1 MCWAQVKPALKYL
14 TDPKY
19 EHDRPKNTH
28 SSTHDKYFKEQ
39 IMSKQQ
45 YNLHTKTDYL
55 NRKMFL
61 DPAGP
66 VTIQRFEEVKYKKIA
81 DFEATARGFFWQPEE
96 ISLTKDSN
104 DFKDASDAVKHI
116 FTSNLLRQTAL
127 DSLQGRGP
135 SQIFMPVISL
145 PELEA
150 LVYNWTFFET
160 NIHSKSYSHIIRNIY
175 NVPKDVFNT
184 IHDTKEIVD
193 MASSVGDYYE
203 ALHMVNCRKQ
213 MGETVTEHEHV
224 RAIWMALHAS
234 YALEA
239 FRFMV
244 SFATSLAMVENR
256 IFIGNGNII
265 SLILQDELL
274 HKGWTAYLI
283 NQVIKEDPRFL
294 VAKEEC
300 EQEVYQLYMDVIRE
314 EKAWADYLFNKGPVI
329 GLNANILK
337 DFVDYTAVGAL
348 KDIGIK
354 YQGIAPKSTPIPWF
368 NKHTDTS
375 KKQTAL
381 QENESTN
388 YVIGV
393 MSEGIDYDA
402 LPAL

>member
-1 MCWAQVKPALKYL
+1 
-14 TDPKY
+14 
-19 EHDRPKNTH
+19 
-28 SSTHDKYFKEQ
+28 
-39 IMSKQQ
+39 MSQAQ

-66 VTIQRFEEVKYKKIA
+66 VTIQRFEEVKYNKIS
-81 DFEATARGFFWQPEE
+81 DFEKTARGFFWVPEE
-96 ISLTKDSN
+96 ISLTKDAN
-104 DFKDASDAVKHI
+104 DFKEASDAVKHI

-135 SQIFMPVISL
+135 SQIFTPVISL

-160 NIHSKSYSHIIRNIY
+160 NIHSRSYSHIIRNIY
-175 NVPKDVFNT
+175 NVPKEIFAT
-184 IHDTKEIVD
+184 IHDTKEIVE
-193 MASSVGDYYE
+193 MASSVGKYYDD
-203 ALHMVNCRKQ
+203 LHMINCRKEA
-213 MGETVTEHEHV
+213 GENINEYTHV
-224 RAIWMALHAS
+224 KAIWLALNAS

-239 FRFMV
+239 LRFMV
-244 SFATSLAMVENR
+244 SFATSLAMVENK

-274 HKGWTAYLI
+274 HKGWTAFLI
-283 NQVIKEDPRFL
+283 NQVVKEDSRFAQ
-294 VAKEEC
+294 AKADC
-300 EQEVYQLYMDVIRE
+300 EAEVYQLYKDVIRE
-314 EKAWADYLFNKGPVI
+314 EKEWAEYLFKKGPVI
-329 GLNANILK
+329 GLNAPILS
-337 DFVDYTAVGAL
+337 DFVDYTATAAL
-348 KDIGIK
+348 KEIGIK
-354 YQGIAPKSTPIPWF
+354 YQATAPKSTPIPWF

-393 MSEGIDYDA
+393 MSDAIDYEE
-402 LPAL
+402 LPSL

>member
-1 MCWAQVKPALKYL
+1 
-14 TDPKY
+14 
-19 EHDRPKNTH
+19 
-28 SSTHDKYFKEQ
+28 
-39 IMSKQQ
+39 MSKQQ
-45 YNLHTKTDYL
+45 YNLTTKTDYL

-61 DPAGP
+61 DPEGP
-66 VTIQRFEEVKYKKIA
+66 VTIQRFEEVKYNKLQKI
-81 DFEATARGFFWQPEE
+81 EQTARGFFWVPEE
-96 ISLTKDSN
+96 ISLTKDAN
-104 DFKDASDAVKHI
+104 DFKESSEAVKHI

-135 SQIFMPVISL
+135 AQVFTPCVSL

-150 LVYNWTFFET
+150 LMYNWSFFET
-160 NIHSKSYSHIIRNIY
+160 NIHSRSYSHIIRNIY

-193 MASSVGDYYE
+193 MASSVGNYYD
-203 ALHMVNCRKQ
+203 ALHVVNCRKEIGQ
-213 MGETVTEHEHV
+213 DVTEKEHV
-224 RAIWMALHAS
+224 RAIWLALNAS

-274 HKGWTAYLI
+274 HKEWTAWMI
-283 NQVIKEDPRFL
+283 NQVVKEDPRFAQ
-294 VAKEEC
+294 AKIDC
-300 EQEVYQLYMDVIRE
+300 ETEVYQLYLDVIRE
-314 EKAWADYLFNKGPVI
+314 EKEWADFLFKKGPVI
-329 GLNANILK
+329 GLNANILRE
-337 DFVDYTAVGAL
+337 FVDYTAVSAL
-348 KDIGIK
+348 KEIGLR
-354 YQGIAPKSTPIPWF
+354 YTLPAPKTTPIPWF
-368 NKHTDTS
+368 NKHVNTS
-375 KKQTAL
+375 NKQTAL

-393 MSEGIDYDA
+393 MSETLDYDE

>member
-1 MCWAQVKPALKYL
+1 MSQNQYDLK
-14 TDPKY
+14 T
-19 EHDRPKNTH
+19 R
-28 SSTHDKYFKEQ
+28 
-39 IMSKQQ
+39 
-45 YNLHTKTDYL
+45 TDYL
-55 NRKMFL
+55 SRKMFL

-66 VTIQRFEEVKYKKIA
+66 VTIQRFEEVKYNKLQKI
-81 DFEATARGFFWQPEE
+81 EQTARGFFWVPEE
-96 ISLTKDSN
+96 ISLTKDAN
-104 DFKDASDAVKHI
+104 DFKESSEAVKHI

-135 SQIFMPVISL
+135 SQIFTPVISL

-160 NIHSKSYSHIIRNIY
+160 NIHSRSYSHIIRNIY

-193 MASSVGDYYE
+193 MASSVGDYYDQLHRINCHKELGSPYSEE
-203 ALHMVNCRKQ
+203 AHIRS
-213 MGETVTEHEHV
+213 
-224 RAIWMALHAS
+224 IWLALHAS

-244 SFATSLAMVENR
+244 SFATSLAMVENK

-274 HKGWTAYLI
+274 HKEWTAWII
-283 NQVIKEDPRFL
+283 NQVVKEDSRF
-294 VAKEEC
+294 AKVKQEC
-300 EQEVYQLYMDVIRE
+300 EAEVYNIYMDVIRE
-314 EKAWADYLFNKGPVI
+314 EKAWADYLFRKGPVI

-337 DFVDYTAVGAL
+337 EFVDYIAVNSL

-354 YQGIAPKSTPIPWF
+354 YTAPAPKTTPIPWF

-381 QENESTN
+381 QENESTS
-388 YVIGV
+388 YVIGL
-393 MSEGIDYDA
+393 MSDTLEYDS
-402 LPAL
+402 LPQI

>member
-1 MCWAQVKPALKYL
+1 
-14 TDPKY
+14 
-19 EHDRPKNTH
+19 
-28 SSTHDKYFKEQ
+28 
-39 IMSKQQ
+39 MSKQQ
-45 YNLHTKTDYL
+45 YNLNTKTDYL

-61 DPAGP
+61 DTAGP

-81 DFEATARGFFWQPEE
+81 DFDSTARGFFWQPEE
-96 ISLTKDSN
+96 ISLSKDAN
-104 DFKDASDAVKHI
+104 DFKEASEAVKHI

-135 SQIFMPVISL
+135 TQVFTPVCSL
-145 PELEA
+145 PEVEA
-150 LVYNWTFFET
+150 LMYNWGFFET

-193 MASSVGDYYE
+193 MASSVGDYYDK
-203 ALHMVNCRKQ
+203 LHVINCRKELGQ
-213 MGETVTEHEHV
+213 AVTEKEHV
-224 RAIWMALHAS
+224 KAVWLALHAS

-244 SFATSLAMVENR
+244 SFATSLAMVENK
-256 IFIGNGNII
+256 IFMGNGNII
-265 SLILQDELL
+265 QLILQDELL
-274 HKGWTAYLI
+274 HKGWTAYMI
-283 NQVIKEDPRFL
+283 NQVVKEDTRF
-294 VAKEEC
+294 VEARDEC
-300 EQEVYQLYMDVIRE
+300 QAEVYQLYMDVIRE
-314 EKAWADYLFNKGPVI
+314 EKEWADYLFNKGPVI

-354 YQGIAPKSTPIPWF
+354 YQAAAPKSTPIPWF
-368 NKHTDTS
+368 NKHVNTS
-375 KKQTAL
+375 SKQTAL

-393 MSEGIDYDA
+393 MSDALDYDE

>member
-1 MCWAQVKPALKYL
+1 
-14 TDPKY
+14 
-19 EHDRPKNTH
+19 
-28 SSTHDKYFKEQ
+28 
-39 IMSKQQ
+39 MSKQQ
-45 YNLHTKTDYL
+45 YNLTTKTDYL

-81 DFEATARGFFWQPEE
+81 DFDATARGFFWQPEE

-135 SQIFMPVISL
+135 TQVFTPVCSL
-145 PELEA
+145 PEVEA
-150 LVYNWTFFET
+150 LMYNWGFFET

-184 IHDTKEIVD
+184 IHDTTEIVD
-193 MASSVGDYYE
+193 MASSVGDYYDK
-203 ALHMVNCRKQ
+203 LHVINCRKELGQ
-213 MGETVTEHEHV
+213 AVTEKEHV
-224 RAIWMALHAS
+224 KAVWLALHAS

-244 SFATSLAMVENR
+244 SFATSLAMVENK
-256 IFIGNGNII
+256 IFMGNGNII
-265 SLILQDELL
+265 QLILQDELL
-274 HKGWTAYLI
+274 HKGWTAYMI
-283 NQVIKEDPRFL
+283 NQVVKEDARF
-294 VAKEEC
+294 VEAREEC
-300 EQEVYQLYMDVIRE
+300 HAEVYQLYMDVIRE
-314 EKAWADYLFNKGPVI
+314 EKEWATYLFKLGPVI
-329 GLNANILK
+329 GLNANILR

-354 YQGIAPKSTPIPWF
+354 YLQAAPKSTPIPWF

-375 KKQTAL
+375 KKQSAL
-381 QENESTN
+381 QETESTN

-393 MSEGIDYDA
+393 MGENIDYA
-402 LPAL
+402 ELPTI

>member
-1 MCWAQVKPALKYL
+1 MTVRHVNYNVRNLYQENIK
-14 TDPKY
+14 
-19 EHDRPKNTH
+19 
-28 SSTHDKYFKEQ
+28 
-39 IMSKQQ
+39 MSKQQ
-45 YNLHTKTDYL
+45 YNLTTKTDYL

-104 DFKDASDAVKHI
+104 DFKDASEAVKHI

-203 ALHMVNCRKQ
+203 ALHLVNCRKQ
-213 MGETVTEHEHV
+213 MGETVTEHEHI
-224 RAIWMALHAS
+224 RAIWLALHAS

-244 SFATSLAMVENR
+244 SFATSLAMVENK

-265 SLILQDELL
+265 QLILQDELL

-283 NQVIKEDPRFL
+283 NQVVKEDPRFAE
-294 VAKEEC
+294 AKAEC

-348 KDIGIK
+348 KDIGLK
-354 YQGIAPKSTPIPWF
+354 YNNTAPKTTPIPWF

-388 YVIGV
+388 YVIGA
-393 MSEGIDYDA
+393 MSESLDYEA
-402 LPAL
+402 LPNF

>member
-1 MCWAQVKPALKYL
+1 
-14 TDPKY
+14 
-19 EHDRPKNTH
+19 
-28 SSTHDKYFKEQ
+28 
-39 IMSKQQ
+39 MSKQQ
-45 YNLHTKTDYL
+45 YNLTTKTDYL

-66 VTIQRFEEVKYKKIA
+66 VTIQRFEEVKYSKIA
-81 DFEATARGFFWQPEE
+81 KFEETARGFFWQPEE
-96 ISLTKDSN
+96 ISLSKDAT

-135 SQIFMPVISL
+135 TQVFMPVISL

-184 IHDTKEIVD
+184 IHDTQEIID
-193 MASSVGDYYE
+193 MASSVGNYYE
-203 ALHMVNCRKQ
+203 KLHQLNCFKEISP
-213 MGETVTEHEHV
+213 GTVSEESHIK
-224 RAIWMALHAS
+224 AIWMALHAS

-244 SFATSLAMVENR
+244 SFATSLAMVENK

-274 HKGWTAYLI
+274 HKGWTAYII
-283 NQVIKEDPRFL
+283 NQVIKEDSRF
-294 VAKEEC
+294 AAIKAEC
-300 EQEVYQLYMDVIRE
+300 EAEVYQLYVDVIRE

-329 GLNANILK
+329 GLNAAVLK
-337 DFVDYTAVGAL
+337 DFVDYTAVAAL
-348 KDIGIK
+348 KEIGIK
-354 YQGIAPKSTPIPWF
+354 YQSSAPKSTPIPWF
-368 NKHTDTS
+368 NKHVDTS

-393 MSEGIDYDA
+393 MSDSIDYDQ
-402 LPAL
+402 LPNL

>member
-1 MCWAQVKPALKYL
+1 
-14 TDPKY
+14 
-19 EHDRPKNTH
+19 
-28 SSTHDKYFKEQ
+28 
-39 IMSKQQ
+39 MSQAQ
-45 YNLHTKTDYL
+45 YNLNTKTDYL

-104 DFKDASDAVKHI
+104 DFKEASDAVKHI

-135 SQIFMPVISL
+135 TQVFTPVCSL
-145 PELEA
+145 PEVEA
-150 LVYNWTFFET
+150 LMYNWGFFET

-184 IHDTKEIVD
+184 IHDTQEIID
-193 MASSVGDYYE
+193 MASSVGKYYDD
-203 ALHMVNCRKQ
+203 LHRINCAKELGQ
-213 MGETVTEHEHV
+213 PVEETEYI

-244 SFATSLAMVENR
+244 SFATSLAMVENK

-283 NQVIKEDPRFL
+283 NQVIKDDQRF
-294 VAKEEC
+294 ADIKGQC
-300 EQEVYQLYMDVIRE
+300 EAEVYALYADVIRE
-314 EKAWADYLFNKGPVI
+314 EKDWADYLFKMGPVI
-329 GLNANILK
+329 GLNANVLK
-337 DFVDYTAVGAL
+337 DFVDYTAVSAL

-354 YQGIAPKSTPIPWF
+354 YQGNSPKSTPIPWF
-368 NKHTDTS
+368 NKHTNSD

-388 YVIGV
+388 YVIGI
-393 MSEGIDYDA
+393 MSADLDYDA
-402 LPAL
+402 LPNL

>member
-1 MCWAQVKPALKYL
+1 
-14 TDPKY
+14 
-19 EHDRPKNTH
+19 
-28 SSTHDKYFKEQ
+28 
-39 IMSKQQ
+39 MSKQQ
-45 YNLHTKTDYL
+45 YNLNTKTDYL

-104 DFKDASDAVKHI
+104 DFKDASDAIKHI

-135 SQIFMPVISL
+135 SQIFTPVISL

-175 NVPKDVFNT
+175 NVPKEVFNT

-193 MASSVGDYYE
+193 MASSVGNYYD
-203 ALHMVNCRKQ
+203 ALHVINCRKEA
-213 MGETVTEHEHV
+213 GELITESEHI
-224 RAIWMALHAS
+224 RAIWLALNAS

-265 SLILQDELL
+265 SLILQDEIL
-274 HKGWTAYLI
+274 HKDWTAWII
-283 NQVIKEDPRFL
+283 NQVAKEDPRFAA
-294 VAKEEC
+294 AKTEC
-300 EQEVYQLYMDVIRE
+300 EAEVYQLYLDVIRE
-314 EKAWADYLFNKGPVI
+314 EKAWADYLFQKGPVI
-329 GLNANILK
+329 GLNANILR
-337 DFVDYTAVGAL
+337 DFVDYTAANAL
-348 KDIGIK
+348 KEIGIK
-354 YQGIAPKSTPIPWF
+354 YLEPAPRSTPIPWF
-368 NKHTDTS
+368 MKHVDTS

-393 MSEGIDYDA
+393 MGDAIDYEE
-402 LPAL
+402 LPNL

>member
-1 MCWAQVKPALKYL
+1 
-14 TDPKY
+14 
-19 EHDRPKNTH
+19 
-28 SSTHDKYFKEQ
+28 
-39 IMSKQQ
+39 MSKQQ

-55 NRKMFL
+55 SRKMFL

-66 VTIQRFEEVKYKKIA
+66 VTIQRFEEVKYNKLQKI
-81 DFEATARGFFWQPEE
+81 EQTARGFFWVPEE
-96 ISLTKDSN
+96 ISLSKDAN

-135 SQIFMPVISL
+135 AQVFTPVVSL

-150 LVYNWTFFET
+150 LMYNWSFFET
-160 NIHSKSYSHIIRNIY
+160 NIHSRSYSHIIRNIY

-184 IHDTKEIVD
+184 IHDTEEIVS
-193 MASSVGDYYE
+193 MASSVGKYYD
-203 ALHMVNCRKQ
+203 ALHSINCRKES
-213 MGETVTEHEHV
+213 GEEIDEQTHIK
-224 RAIWMALHAS
+224 AIWLALNAS

-244 SFATSLAMVENR
+244 SFATSLAMVENK

-274 HKGWTAYLI
+274 HKEWTAFLI
-283 NQVIKEDPRFL
+283 NQVVKEDPRF
-294 VAKEEC
+294 AKAKAEC
-300 EQEVYQLYMDVIRE
+300 EAEVYQMYLDVIRE
-314 EKAWADYLFNKGPVI
+314 EKDWAIYLFKKGPVI
-329 GLNANILK
+329 GLNANILM
-337 DFVDYTAVGAL
+337 DFVDYTANNAL

-354 YQGIAPKSTPIPWF
+354 YQTTSPKSTPIPWF

-388 YVIGV
+388 YIIGV
-393 MSEGIDYDA
+393 MGEGIDYDM
-402 LPAL
+402 LPSV

>member
-1 MCWAQVKPALKYL
+1 
-14 TDPKY
+14 
-19 EHDRPKNTH
+19 
-28 SSTHDKYFKEQ
+28 
-39 IMSKQQ
+39 MSKQQ
-45 YNLHTKTDYL
+45 YNLNTKTDYL

-66 VTIQRFEEVKYKKIA
+66 VTIQRFEEVKYPKIA
-81 DFEATARGFFWQPEE
+81 KFEETARGFFWQPEE

-104 DFKDASDAVKHI
+104 DFKDASEAVKHI

-135 SQIFMPVISL
+135 SQIFTPVISL

-193 MASSVGDYYE
+193 MASSVGKYYDELHRINCMKEIDGSVNEE
-203 ALHMVNCRKQ
+203 AHI
-213 MGETVTEHEHV
+213 
-224 RAIWMALHAS
+224 RAIWMALNAS

-256 IFIGNGNII
+256 IFMGNGNII

-283 NQVIKEDPRFL
+283 NQVVKEDTRFAE
-294 VAKEEC
+294 VKGEC
-300 EQEVYQLYMDVIRE
+300 EQEVYELYMDVIRE
-314 EKAWADYLFNKGPVI
+314 EKDWATYLFKMGPVI
-329 GLNANILK
+329 GLNANILR
-337 DFVDYTAVGAL
+337 DFVDYTAVSAL

-354 YQGIAPKSTPIPWF
+354 YQQAAPRSTPIPWF
-368 NKHTDTS
+368 NKHVDTS

-388 YVIGV
+388 YVIGI
-393 MSEGIDYDA
+393 MSESIDYNE
-402 LPAL
+402 LPVLL

>member
-1 MCWAQVKPALKYL
+1 
-14 TDPKY
+14 
-19 EHDRPKNTH
+19 
-28 SSTHDKYFKEQ
+28 
-39 IMSKQQ
+39 MSQAQ
-45 YNLHTKTDYL
+45 YNLTTKTDYL

-81 DFEATARGFFWQPEE
+81 DFETTARGFFWVPEE
-96 ISLTKDSN
+96 ISLSKDAN

-135 SQIFMPVISL
+135 SQIFTPVVSL

-160 NIHSKSYSHIIRNIY
+160 NIHSRSYSHIIRNIY
-175 NVPKDVFNT
+175 NVPKDVFAT
-184 IHDTKEIVD
+184 IHDTKEIVE
-193 MASSVGDYYE
+193 MASSVGLYYDR
-203 ALHMVNCRKQ
+203 LHMINCRKEMLEKFPEQ
-213 MGETVTEHEHV
+213 EHIK
-224 RAIWMALHAS
+224 AIWLALNAS

-244 SFATSLAMVENR
+244 SFATSLAMVENK

-283 NQVIKEDPRFL
+283 NQAVKEDERF
-294 VAKEEC
+294 AKAKTEC
-300 EQEVYQLYMDVIRE
+300 EAEVYQMYLDVIRE
-314 EKAWADYLFNKGPVI
+314 EKAWADYLFQKGPVI

-337 DFVDYTAVGAL
+337 DFVDYTAVTAL
-348 KDIGIK
+348 KEIGIK
-354 YQGIAPKSTPIPWF
+354 YTNPAPKVTPIPWF
-368 NKHTDTS
+368 NKHSDTS

-393 MSEGIDYDA
+393 MSENIDYDA
-402 LPAL
+402 LPAI

>member
-1 MCWAQVKPALKYL
+1 
-14 TDPKY
+14 
-19 EHDRPKNTH
+19 
-28 SSTHDKYFKEQ
+28 
-39 IMSKQQ
+39 MSKQQ
-45 YNLHTKTDYL
+45 YNLSTKTDYL
-55 NRKMFL
+55 SRKMFL

-81 DFEATARGFFWQPEE
+81 DFDSTARGFFWQPEE
-96 ISLTKDSN
+96 ISLSKDAN

-135 SQIFMPVISL
+135 TQVFTPVCSL

-150 LVYNWTFFET
+150 LMYNWGFFET

-184 IHDTKEIVD
+184 IHDTQEIVD
-193 MASSVGDYYE
+193 MASSVGKYYDDLHRINCAKELGQPVDE
-203 ALHMVNCRKQ
+203 A
-213 MGETVTEHEHV
+213 EHV
-224 RAIWMALHAS
+224 RAVYMALHAS

-244 SFATSLAMVENR
+244 SFATSLAMVENK

-274 HKGWTAYLI
+274 HKGWTAYII
-283 NQVIKEDPRFL
+283 NQVVKEDVRFAAA
-294 VAKEEC
+294 AKEC
-300 EQEVYQLYMDVIRE
+300 EQEVYALYLDVIRE
-314 EKAWADYLFNKGPVI
+314 EKEWADYLFNKGPVI

-354 YQGIAPKSTPIPWF
+354 YNQPAPKSTPIPWF
-368 NKHTDTS
+368 NKHSDTS

-388 YVIGV
+388 YVIGI
-393 MSEGIDYDA
+393 MGEGIDYDA

>member
-1 MCWAQVKPALKYL
+1 
-14 TDPKY
+14 
-19 EHDRPKNTH
+19 
-28 SSTHDKYFKEQ
+28 
-39 IMSKQQ
+39 MSHAQ

-66 VTIQRFEEVKYKKIA
+66 VTIQRFEEVKYPKIA
-81 DFEATARGFFWQPEE
+81 KFEETARGFFWQPEE
-96 ISLTKDSN
+96 ISLTKDAN
-104 DFKDASDAVKHI
+104 DFKEASDAVKHI

-127 DSLQGRGP
+127 DSLQGRAP
-135 SQIFMPVISL
+135 SQVFTPVVSL

-150 LVYNWTFFET
+150 LIYNWSFFET

-184 IHDTKEIVD
+184 IHDTQEIID
-193 MASSVGDYYE
+193 MASSVGKYYDD
-203 ALHMVNCRKQ
+203 LHRINCAKELGQ
-213 MGETVTEHEHV
+213 PVEEIEHV
-224 RAIWMALHAS
+224 RAIYMALHAS

-244 SFATSLAMVENR
+244 SFATSLAMVENK

-283 NQVIKEDPRFL
+283 NQVIKEDSRF
-294 VAKEEC
+294 AAIKQEC
-300 EQEVYQLYMDVIRE
+300 ESEVYQLYADVIRE
-314 EKAWADYLFNKGPVI
+314 EKAWADYLFKMGPVI
-329 GLNANILK
+329 GLNANVLK

-348 KDIGIK
+348 KEIGIK
-354 YQGIAPKSTPIPWF
+354 YQGNSPKSTPIPWF
-368 NKHTDTS
+368 NKHSDTS

-388 YVIGV
+388 YVLGV
-393 MSEGIDYDA
+393 MSESLDYDQ
-402 LPAL
+402 LPSL

>member
-1 MCWAQVKPALKYL
+1 
-14 TDPKY
+14 
-19 EHDRPKNTH
+19 
-28 SSTHDKYFKEQ
+28 
-39 IMSKQQ
+39 MSKQQ
-45 YNLHTKTDYL
+45 YNLATRTDYL

-81 DFEATARGFFWQPEE
+81 DYEATARGFFWQPEE
-96 ISLTKDSN
+96 VSLTKDSN
-104 DFKDASDAVKHI
+104 DFKDASETVKHI

-135 SQIFMPVISL
+135 SQIFMPVVSL

-150 LVYNWTFFET
+150 LIYNWTFFET

-184 IHDTKEIVD
+184 IHDTQQIID
-193 MASSVGDYYE
+193 MASSVGRYYDD
-203 ALHMVNCRKQ
+203 LHRINCAKELGQ
-213 MGETVTEHEHV
+213 PVEEVEHV

-244 SFATSLAMVENR
+244 SFATSLAMVENK
-256 IFIGNGNII
+256 IFMGNGNII
-265 SLILQDELL
+265 SLILQDEIL
-274 HKGWTAYLI
+274 HKEWTAYII
-283 NQVIKEDPRFL
+283 NQVVKEDPRFAA
-294 VAKEEC
+294 AKVEC
-300 EQEVYQLYMDVIRE
+300 EAEVYELYLDVIRE
-314 EKAWADYLFNKGPVI
+314 EKGWADYLFNKGPVI

-348 KDIGIK
+348 KEIGIK
-354 YQGIAPKSTPIPWF
+354 YQEPAPRSTPIPWF
-368 NKHTDTS
+368 NKHVNTS
-375 KKQTAL
+375 NKQTAL
-381 QENESTN
+381 QESESTN

-393 MSEGIDYDA
+393 MSDQLDYDQ
-402 LPAL
+402 LPEL

>member
-1 MCWAQVKPALKYL
+1 
-14 TDPKY
+14 
-19 EHDRPKNTH
+19 
-28 SSTHDKYFKEQ
+28 
-39 IMSKQQ
+39 MSEAQ
-45 YNLHTKTDYL
+45 YNLSTKTDYL
-55 NRKMFL
+55 SRKMFL

-96 ISLTKDSN
+96 ISLSKDSN

-135 SQIFMPVISL
+135 TQVFTPVCSL
-145 PELEA
+145 PEVEA
-150 LVYNWTFFET
+150 LMYNWGFFET

-175 NVPKDVFNT
+175 NVPKDVFNS
-184 IHDTKEIVD
+184 IHDTEEIVS
-193 MASSVGDYYE
+193 MASSIGKYYDD
-203 ALHMVNCRKQ
+203 LHRLNCFKEIADPTK
-213 MGETVTEHEHV
+213 ETVLETAHIK
-224 RAIWMALHAS
+224 AIWLALNAS

-244 SFATSLAMVENR
+244 SFATSLAMVENK

-283 NQVIKEDPRFL
+283 NQVVKEDPRFAE
-294 VAKEEC
+294 AKAEC
-300 EQEVYQLYMDVIRE
+300 EQEVYALYMDVIRE
-314 EKAWADYLFNKGPVI
+314 EKEWSDYLFKMGPVI

-337 DFVDYTAVGAL
+337 DFVDYTAVSAL

-354 YQGIAPKSTPIPWF
+354 YQNPAPKTTPIPWF
-368 NKHTDTS
+368 NKHVNTS
-375 KKQTAL
+375 NKQTAL

-393 MSEGIDYDA
+393 MSDAVDYDE
-402 LPAL
+402 LPTL